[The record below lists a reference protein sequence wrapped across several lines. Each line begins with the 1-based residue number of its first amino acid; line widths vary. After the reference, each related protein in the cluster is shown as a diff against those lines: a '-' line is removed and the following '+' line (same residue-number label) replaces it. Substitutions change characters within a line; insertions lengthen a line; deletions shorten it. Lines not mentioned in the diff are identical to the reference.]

1 MGKSKPVT
9 IGDKRFETRAAANT
23 YISELL
29 NSQPLKAA
37 IPEPHHTF
45 LSALLAMHPRAA
57 EKIGAGIKHFTV
69 EPAKGGT
76 RCFYVTRVDGTRD
89 DFATGKCVRGSE

>member
-1 MGKSKPVT
+1 MGKRKPVT
-9 IGDKRFETRAAANT
+9 IGDRHFETRDAANT

-29 NSQPLKAA
+29 NSQALMTV

-57 EKIGAGIKHFTV
+57 EKIGAGVRHFTV

-76 RCFYVTRVDGTRD
+76 RCFYLTRVDGTRD
-89 DFATGKCVRGSE
+89 DFSTSKCIRVSE

>member
-9 IGDKRFETRAAANT
+9 IGDKHFETRDAANT

-29 NSQPLKAA
+29 NSQPLMTV
-37 IPEPHHTF
+37 IPEPHHAF
-45 LSALLAMHPRAA
+45 LSALLAMHPRAV
-57 EKIGAGIKHFTV
+57 EKIGVGIKHFTV

-76 RCFYVTRVDGTRD
+76 RCFYLTRVDGTRD